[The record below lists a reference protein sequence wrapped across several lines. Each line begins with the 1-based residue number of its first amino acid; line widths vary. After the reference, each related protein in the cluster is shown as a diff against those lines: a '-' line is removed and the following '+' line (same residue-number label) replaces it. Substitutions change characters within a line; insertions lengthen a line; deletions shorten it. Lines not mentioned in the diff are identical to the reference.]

1 MSTDA
6 SIIGVE
12 KGQYNVPT
20 KEAGKYVTVHWETEV
35 GQLTDLTGI
44 SHNGIYR
51 GKDLTNYYASG
62 EMSKAI
68 ANGSFK
74 DIYIGDYITK
84 NIVVGGTTYQVKW
97 EVADID
103 YFYKSGDASC
113 DTHHVVLLP
122 SKAVFVN
129 IKMNDTDTTKGGYA
143 GSKMWKET
151 IPAVVTGIKA
161 AFGADHVVKHRELL
175 TIKVSATAQS
185 VAGAGWTGS
194 STGQAWADVE
204 ANIPTEPMV
213 YGGTVFG
220 SSGYDVGSGGKQF
233 AIFRFKKGCYPD
245 RMWFWLRAVASA
257 SGFCSVGDDGL
268 ANYLDAS
275 RSASSG
281 GCRPYFLFR

>member
-1 MSTDA
+1 MATVTKPILLDETGKE
-6 SIIGVE
+6 IIKAINGVSNAL
-12 KGQYNVPT
+12 KDKTIGDIADNYG
-20 KEAGKYVTVHWETEV
+20 AF
-35 GQLTDLTGI
+35 
-44 SHNGIYR
+44 HNSIYR
-51 GKDLTNYYASG
+51 GKDLTSYFASG

-68 ANGSFK
+68 ANGTFK

-122 SKAVFVN
+122 SKTVLVN
-129 IKMNDTDTTKGGYA
+129 TKMNDTNTTEGGYV

-175 TIKVSATAQS
+175 TTKVSTTAQS
-185 VAGAGWTGS
+185 AAGAGWTGS
-194 STGQAWADVE
+194 STEWAWTNVE
-204 ANIPTEPMV
+204 ANIPTEPMI
-213 YGGTVFG
+213 YGGAVFG
-220 SSGYDVGSGGKQF
+220 SAGYDVGNGDKQL
-233 AIFRFKKGCYPD
+233 AIFKFKKFCSPD
-245 RMWFWLRAVASA
+245 RLWFWLRAVASA
-257 SGFCSVGDDGL
+257 SRFCSASELGL
-268 ANYLDAS
+268 AAYADAS
-275 RSASSG
+275 HSLSGG

>member
-1 MSTDA
+1 MSIVKST
-6 SIIGVE
+6 
-12 KGQYNVPT
+12 YNTPNEISGGYDVQ
-20 KEAGKYVTVHWETEV
+20 HFETEV
-35 GQLTDLTGI
+35 GQIVDLTGI

-51 GKDLTNYYASG
+51 GKDLTSYYASG

-74 DIYIGDYITK
+74 DIYIGDYIIK
-84 NIVVGGTTYQVKW
+84 NIAVGGTTYQVKW

-122 SKAVFVN
+122 SKTVLVN
-129 IKMNDTDTTKGGYA
+129 TKMNDTNTTEGGYV

-175 TIKVSATAQS
+175 TTKVSATAQS

-194 STGQAWADVE
+194 STEWAWTDVE

-220 SSGYDVGSGGKQF
+220 SSGYDAGSGEKQF

-245 RMWFWLRAVASA
+245 RMWFWLSAVASA
-257 SGFCSVGDDGL
+257 SRFCIVGERGG
-268 ANYLDAS
+268 ANFVDAS
-275 RSASSG
+275 YSYSSG

>member
-1 MSTDA
+1 MATVTKPILLDETGKE
-6 SIIGVE
+6 IIKAINGVSNAL
-12 KGQYNVPT
+12 KDKTIGDIADNYG
-20 KEAGKYVTVHWETEV
+20 AF
-35 GQLTDLTGI
+35 
-44 SHNGIYR
+44 HNSIYR
-51 GKDLTNYYASG
+51 GKDLTSYFASG

-68 ANGSFK
+68 ANGTFK

-122 SKAVFVN
+122 SKTVLVN
-129 IKMNDTDTTKGGYA
+129 TKMNDTNTTEGGYV

-175 TIKVSATAQS
+175 TTKVSTTAQS
-185 VAGAGWTGS
+185 AAGAGWTGS
-194 STGQAWADVE
+194 STDWAWTDVE
-204 ANIPTEPMV
+204 ANIPTEPMI
-213 YGGTVFG
+213 YGGAVFG
-220 SSGYDVGSGGKQF
+220 SAGYDVGNGDKQL
-233 AIFRFKKGCYPD
+233 AIFKFKKFCSPD
-245 RMWFWLRAVASA
+245 RLWFWLRAVASA
-257 SGFCSVGDDGL
+257 SRFCLVSVYGR
-268 ANYLDAS
+268 AYSNYAS
-275 RSASSG
+275 NSYSDG

>member
-1 MSTDA
+1 MATVTKPILLDETGKE
-6 SIIGVE
+6 IIKAINGVSNAL
-12 KGQYNVPT
+12 KDKTIGDIADNYG
-20 KEAGKYVTVHWETEV
+20 AF
-35 GQLTDLTGI
+35 
-44 SHNGIYR
+44 HNSIYR
-51 GKDLTNYYASG
+51 GKDLTSYFASG

-68 ANGSFK
+68 ANGTFK

-122 SKAVFVN
+122 SKTVLVN
-129 IKMNDTDTTKGGYA
+129 TKMNDTNTTEGGYV

-175 TIKVSATAQS
+175 TTKVSTTAQS
-185 VAGAGWTGS
+185 AAGAGWTGS
-194 STGQAWADVE
+194 STEWAWTNVE
-204 ANIPTEPMV
+204 ANIPTEPMI
-213 YGGTVFG
+213 YGGAVFG
-220 SSGYDVGSGGKQF
+220 SAGYDVGNGDKQL
-233 AIFRFKKGCYPD
+233 AIFKFKKFCSPD
-245 RMWFWLRAVASA
+245 RLWFWLRAVASA
-257 SGFCSVGDDGL
+257 SRFCL
-268 ANYLDAS
+268 ASASGYAACTDAS
-275 RSASSG
+275 YSASDG

>member
-1 MSTDA
+1 M
-6 SIIGVE
+6 
-12 KGQYNVPT
+12 
-20 KEAGKYVTVHWETEV
+20 VTVTKPILLDETGKEIIKAINGV
-35 GQLTDLTGI
+35 SNALKDKTIGDIADNYGAF
-44 SHNGIYR
+44 HNSIYR
-51 GKDLTNYYASG
+51 GKDLTSYFASG

-68 ANGSFK
+68 ANGTFK

-122 SKAVFVN
+122 SKTVLVN
-129 IKMNDTDTTKGGYA
+129 TKMNDTNTTEGGYV

-175 TIKVSATAQS
+175 TTKVSTTAQS
-185 VAGAGWTGS
+185 AAGAGWTGS
-194 STGQAWADVE
+194 STEWAWTNVE
-204 ANIPTEPMV
+204 ANIPTEPMI
-213 YGGTVFG
+213 YGGAVFG
-220 SSGYDVGSGGKQF
+220 SAGYDVGNGDKQL
-233 AIFRFKKGCYPD
+233 AIFKFKKFCSPD
-245 RMWFWLRAVASA
+245 RLWFWLRAVASA
-257 SGFCSVGDDGL
+257 SRFCGASENGL
-268 ANYLDAS
+268 AAYADAS
-275 RSASSG
+275 DSGSDG

>member
-1 MSTDA
+1 MSIVKST
-6 SIIGVE
+6 
-12 KGQYNVPT
+12 YNTPN
-20 KEAGKYVTVHWETEV
+20 EVTGGYDVQHFETEV
-35 GQLTDLTGI
+35 GQLVDLTGI

-68 ANGSFK
+68 ANGTFK

-122 SKAVFVN
+122 SKTVLVN
-129 IKMNDTDTTKGGYA
+129 TKMNDTNTTEGGYV

-175 TIKVSATAQS
+175 TTKVSTTAQS
-185 VAGAGWTGS
+185 AAGAGWTGS
-194 STGQAWADVE
+194 STEWAWIDVE
-204 ANIPTEPMV
+204 ANIPTEPMI
-213 YGGTVFG
+213 YGGAVFG
-220 SSGYDVGSGGKQF
+220 SAGYDVGNGDKQL
-233 AIFRFKKGCYPD
+233 AIFKFKKFCSLY
-245 RMWFWLRAVASA
+245 RLWFWLRAVASA
-257 SGFCSVGDDGL
+257 SGFCL
-268 ANYLDAS
+268 AGGSGVASYADAS
-275 RSASSG
+275 LSGSDG